1 MTDQA
6 KNDAQP
12 VIDAVVVGDAGRLIR
27 ALRGLASAMPVVFIR
42 VTGQLIEST
51 QQEFVSGLCI
61 GLGCISDFYHADG
74 KVFGVVYTDTAI
86 FTRQAGRS
94 GVGLD
99 YEEVKRI
106 VLEVRAEHDETVLKA
121 AMRLKNSMEEL
132 DKLLAGHSFADSK
145 LISLA
150 HVDLFKGHALLLAAL
165 NLAVRDQH
173 NGAATAGTSLQ
184 FDISARGHFPA

>member
-6 KNDAQP
+6 KNEAQP

-27 ALRGLASAMPVVFIR
+27 ALRGLASAMPAVFIR

-74 KVFGVVYTDTAI
+74 KVFGVVYTDTTI

-106 VLEVRAEHDETVLKA
+106 VLEVRAEHDETVLKV

-165 NLAVRDQH
+165 NPAVRDQH